1 MDLDGMKGDR
11 YEIRRGRVWLDV
23 GSVRFKQ
30 MWDRLRLV
38 VDIDAEPAEWEF
50 ADAIENLAIEIA
62 EVTESECLSPPE
74 A

>member
-1 MDLDGMKGDR
+1 MDLDGMQGRR

-23 GSVRFKQ
+23 GSVQFKQ

-38 VDIDAEPAEWEF
+38 VDIDSEPAEWEF
-50 ADAIENLAIEIA
+50 ADAVEELAVKVA
-62 EVTESECLSPPE
+62 DVTGDVCLSQPE